1 MDYWAGA
8 GLGGIRRGTVSTSY
22 TSYTSY
28 TMYNI
33 HLIRLMY
40 NIHLIRLIPL
50 YDIRIV
56 LFSVQ
61 CEASQVC
68 TTLKSKMQTKKHTGQ
83 NSDWCCCVL
92 HEGSVHCS
100 TAVHCSTLGS
110 VAV

>member
-1 MDYWAGA
+1 MDYRAGA
-8 GLGGIRRGTVSTSY
+8 GLGRIRRGTVS

-68 TTLKSKMQTKKHTGQ
+68 TTLKSKMQAKKHTGQ

-92 HEGSVHCS
+92 HGGGVRCS
-100 TAVHCSTLGS
+100 TVVHCSTLGT
-110 VAV
+110 VAAL

>member
-1 MDYWAGA
+1 M
-8 GLGGIRRGTVSTSY
+8 STSY

-28 TMYNI
+28 T
-33 HLIRLMY
+33 MY

-83 NSDWCCCVL
+83 NSGWCCCVL

-100 TAVHCSTLGS
+100 TAVHCSTLGT
-110 VAV
+110 VALQHTVAL